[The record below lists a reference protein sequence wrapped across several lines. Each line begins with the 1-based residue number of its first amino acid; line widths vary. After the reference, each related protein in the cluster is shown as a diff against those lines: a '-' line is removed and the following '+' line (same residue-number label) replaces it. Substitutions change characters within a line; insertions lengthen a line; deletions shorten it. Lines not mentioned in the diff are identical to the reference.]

1 MKHTLFKLFLT
12 VLLLTGYS
20 VCTNANTFTQNG
32 IEYETGVTSGYLGVT
47 VLGSYY
53 SGNVSIPSSVYYN
66 GKTYSVLS
74 IGYQAFRGY
83 TDLTSITIPNSVTS
97 IGRYAFRNCTGL
109 TSVTIPNSVTSIYG
123 NSFSGCSGLSS
134 ILVETGNSVYDSRDN
149 CNAIIKTATNEL
161 VSGCNN
167 TIIPNSVTSIG
178 SSAFSG
184 CTGLTSVTIPNSVTS
199 IGSYAFYGCTGLTSI
214 EIPYSVTSI
223 GSSAFEGC
231 SGLTKIGISDLA
243 VWCEKGFGRYF
254 SNYSL
259 YLNGEIITDLIIPNS
274 VTSIGDYAFDGC
286 TGLTSVTI
294 PNSVTSIGR
303 YAFYGCTG
311 LTSVTIPN
319 SVTSIESETF
329 RGCPIKKLSIN
340 SNAIVSKAY
349 SSDSNLR
356 KIFGDSIQECTIGE
370 SVTSIGDYAFDGC
383 TGLTSV
389 TIPNS
394 VTSIGDYAFNG
405 CTGLTSVTIP
415 DSVTSIETYTFNG
428 CTSLTE
434 IIIPNSVTSIGS
446 CAFNGCTDLTE
457 ITIPNSVRDI
467 ESRVFSGCTSLTSIE
482 IPNSVW
488 SIGDWAFSG
497 CTSLTS
503 IEIPNS
509 VWSIGDWAFFG
520 CTGLTEITIPNS
532 VTSIGERAFT
542 GCTGLTSVTIPK
554 SVTSIG
560 YYAFTGCTGLETVFY
575 PHKNPHKS
583 LPTNLSFLP
592 TNAGTVIFVPIN
604 SINAYVRNFSG
615 RSFSTIFDVNA
626 TQTMITIK
634 TVSGIDSL
642 AELKDMQVVVGSKTY
657 NATDSIINI
666 ADLTPNNEYEL
677 TASVDIGEYRWEE
690 AIVVTTGDIGI
701 TGNVA
706 DVTQTKA
713 TLQLTASLGDATNAK
728 RTVNGEEFEGDEV
741 VLTNLTPNKDYT
753 YTYAVQVGDNY
764 TKSVDIAFR
773 TKDISISGEVTN
785 TTQTTA
791 TLHLNAEMGDA
802 TLVSSEVGSI
812 TVEGEDITL
821 TGLVPNTEYTYEY
834 AVLTDGDYRK
844 SSEITFTTKNITV
857 DFDFTAAATTLE
869 INASYD
875 VGDATLTSASFD
887 AENQVSKIEAS
898 GLEPNRTYSYTYYV
912 TTEEGGTVNY
922 TARFS
927 TEPLEL
933 KTTQAKVVSVGNLLV
948 SVESNIKEDEDVNV
962 GFEWRR
968 YDWPDEIAS
977 STGAAFIYEGKIEG
991 SIRNLNADKF
1001 WKIRPYFISKSGTHY
1016 YGEWLTTDPS
1026 NTSYFEPTVHTYAR
1040 TEIEGNTATV
1050 KGYALGGS
1058 DEVKE
1063 QGFKYWEIIPSSS
1076 SPEYPQATE
1085 VPAYAKTVTA
1095 SGQLMTAELQD
1106 LQYEMEYRYVAFV
1119 TSADGKTYYGEE
1131 QSLKIDDPTGIQTA
1145 EVETPA
1151 TGDVKVYTLT
1161 GALIYSGSEDE
1172 MQLEKGLY
1180 IIRHSDGKTR
1190 KIIIR

>member
-1 MKHTLFKLFLT
+1 MT
-12 VLLLTGYS
+12 
-20 VCTNANTFTQNG
+20 
-32 IEYETGVTSGYLGVT
+32 
-47 VLGSYY
+47 
-53 SGNVSIPSSVYYN
+53 
-66 GKTYSVLS
+66 S
-74 IGYQAFRGY
+74 IGNRAFASCGGIK
-83 TDLTSITIPNSVTS
+83 SVEIPNSVTS
-97 IGRYAFRNCTGL
+97 IG
-109 TSVTIPNSVTSIYG
+109 YG
-123 NSFSGCSGLSS
+123 
-134 ILVETGNSVYDSRDN
+134 
-149 CNAIIKTATNEL
+149 
-161 VSGCNN
+161 
-167 TIIPNSVTSIG
+167 
-178 SSAFSG
+178 
-184 CTGLTSVTIPNSVTS
+184 
-199 IGSYAFYGCTGLTSI
+199 
-214 EIPYSVTSI
+214 
-223 GSSAFEGC
+223 
-231 SGLTKIGISDLA
+231 
-243 VWCEKGFGRYF
+243 
-254 SNYSL
+254 
-259 YLNGEIITDLIIPNS
+259 
-274 VTSIGDYAFDGC
+274 
-286 TGLTSVTI
+286 
-294 PNSVTSIGR
+294 
-303 YAFYGCTG
+303 
-311 LTSVTIPN
+311 
-319 SVTSIESETF
+319 
-329 RGCPIKKLSIN
+329 
-340 SNAIVSKAY
+340 
-349 SSDSNLR
+349 
-356 KIFGDSIQECTIGE
+356 
-370 SVTSIGDYAFDGC
+370 
-383 TGLTSV
+383 
-389 TIPNS
+389 
-394 VTSIGDYAFNG
+394 
-405 CTGLTSVTIP
+405 
-415 DSVTSIETYTFNG
+415 
-428 CTSLTE
+428 
-434 IIIPNSVTSIGS
+434 
-446 CAFNGCTDLTE
+446 
-457 ITIPNSVRDI
+457 
-467 ESRVFSGCTSLTSIE
+467 
-482 IPNSVW
+482 
-488 SIGDWAFSG
+488 
-497 CTSLTS
+497 
-503 IEIPNS
+503 
-509 VWSIGDWAFFG
+509 
-520 CTGLTEITIPNS
+520 
-532 VTSIGERAFT
+532 AFT
-542 GCTGLTSVTIPK
+542 SCWGL
-554 SVTSIG
+554 
-560 YYAFTGCTGLETVFY
+560 ATVFY
-575 PHKNPHKS
+575 PHQII
-583 LPTNLSFLP
+583 PTDLDFLP
-592 TNAGTVIFVPIN
+592 ETTTLLIFVPIN
-604 SINAYVRNFSG
+604 SIYRYIQTFQSRNFS
-615 RSFSTIFDVNA
+615 SLFDVNA
-626 TQTMITIK
+626 TQTTISVK
-634 TVSGIDSL
+634 TSSKVNSPS
-642 AELKDMQVVVGSKTY
+642 ELKNMQVVVGGKTY
-657 NATDSIINI
+657 NATDNIINI
-666 ADLTPNNEYEL
+666 ADLTPNKEYEL
-677 TASVDIGEYRWEE
+677 TASVDVGSYRWEE
-690 AIVVTTGDIGI
+690 AFVVTAGDIGI
-701 TGNVA
+701 TGNVVV
-706 DVTQTKA
+706 VTQTTA
-713 TLQLTASLGDATNAK
+713 TLRLTANPGDATISK
-728 RTVNGEEFEGDEV
+728 RTIDGKEFEGDEVVMTNLAPNKDYTYTYAVQVGDDYSKSVDVKFKTKDISIAREVSNTTQTTATLRLTANPGDATITKRTINGEEFEDNEV

-753 YTYAVQVGDNY
+753 YTYAVQVGDDY
-764 TKSVDIAFR
+764 IKSVNIGFR

-844 SSEITFTTKNITV
+844 SSEITFKTKNITV

-977 STGAAFIYEGKIEG
+977 NTGAAFIYEGKIEG

-1026 NTSYFEPTVHTYAR
+1026 NTSYFEPTVHTYAK

-1063 QGFKYWEIIPSSS
+1063 QGFKYWKVIQSGA
-1076 SPEYPQATE
+1076 SPKYPQATE

-1119 TSADGKTYYGEE
+1119 TTTDGKTYYGEE

-1145 EVETPA
+1145 EAETPA

>member
-1 MKHTLFKLFLT
+1 
-12 VLLLTGYS
+12 
-20 VCTNANTFTQNG
+20 
-32 IEYETGVTSGYLGVT
+32 
-47 VLGSYY
+47 
-53 SGNVSIPSSVYYN
+53 
-66 GKTYSVLS
+66 
-74 IGYQAFRGY
+74 
-83 TDLTSITIPNSVTS
+83 
-97 IGRYAFRNCTGL
+97 
-109 TSVTIPNSVTSIYG
+109 
-123 NSFSGCSGLSS
+123 
-134 ILVETGNSVYDSRDN
+134 
-149 CNAIIKTATNEL
+149 
-161 VSGCNN
+161 
-167 TIIPNSVTSIG
+167 
-178 SSAFSG
+178 
-184 CTGLTSVTIPNSVTS
+184 
-199 IGSYAFYGCTGLTSI
+199 
-214 EIPYSVTSI
+214 
-223 GSSAFEGC
+223 
-231 SGLTKIGISDLA
+231 
-243 VWCEKGFGRYF
+243 
-254 SNYSL
+254 
-259 YLNGEIITDLIIPNS
+259 
-274 VTSIGDYAFDGC
+274 
-286 TGLTSVTI
+286 
-294 PNSVTSIGR
+294 
-303 YAFYGCTG
+303 
-311 LTSVTIPN
+311 
-319 SVTSIESETF
+319 
-329 RGCPIKKLSIN
+329 
-340 SNAIVSKAY
+340 
-349 SSDSNLR
+349 
-356 KIFGDSIQECTIGE
+356 
-370 SVTSIGDYAFDGC
+370 
-383 TGLTSV
+383 
-389 TIPNS
+389 
-394 VTSIGDYAFNG
+394 
-405 CTGLTSVTIP
+405 
-415 DSVTSIETYTFNG
+415 
-428 CTSLTE
+428 
-434 IIIPNSVTSIGS
+434 
-446 CAFNGCTDLTE
+446 
-457 ITIPNSVRDI
+457 
-467 ESRVFSGCTSLTSIE
+467 
-482 IPNSVW
+482 
-488 SIGDWAFSG
+488 
-497 CTSLTS
+497 
-503 IEIPNS
+503 
-509 VWSIGDWAFFG
+509 
-520 CTGLTEITIPNS
+520 
-532 VTSIGERAFT
+532 
-542 GCTGLTSVTIPK
+542 
-554 SVTSIG
+554 
-560 YYAFTGCTGLETVFY
+560 
-575 PHKNPHKS
+575 
-583 LPTNLSFLP
+583 
-592 TNAGTVIFVPIN
+592 
-604 SINAYVRNFSG
+604 
-615 RSFSTIFDVNA
+615 
-626 TQTMITIK
+626 
-634 TVSGIDSL
+634 
-642 AELKDMQVVVGSKTY
+642 MQVVVGGKTY
-657 NATDSIINI
+657 NATDNIINI
-666 ADLTPNNEYEL
+666 ADLTPNKEYEL
-677 TASVDIGEYRWEE
+677 TASVDVGSYRWEE
-690 AIVVTTGDIGI
+690 AFVVTAGDIGI
-701 TGNVA
+701 TGNVVV
-706 DVTQTKA
+706 VTQTTA
-713 TLQLTASLGDATNAK
+713 TLRLTANPGDATISK
-728 RTVNGEEFEGDEV
+728 RTIDGKEFEGDEVVMTNLAPNKDYTYTYAVQVGDDYSKSVDVKFKTKDISIAREVSNTTQTTATLRLTANPGDATITKRTINGEEFEDNEV

-753 YTYAVQVGDNY
+753 YTYAVQVGDDY
-764 TKSVDIAFR
+764 IKSVNIGFR

-844 SSEITFTTKNITV
+844 SSEITFKTKNITV

-977 STGAAFIYEGKIEG
+977 NTGAAFIYEGKIEG

-1026 NTSYFEPTVHTYAR
+1026 NTSYFEPTVHTYAK

-1063 QGFKYWEIIPSSS
+1063 QGFKYWKVIQSGA
-1076 SPEYPQATE
+1076 SPKYPQATE

-1119 TSADGKTYYGEE
+1119 TTTDGKTYYGEE

-1145 EVETPA
+1145 EAETPA